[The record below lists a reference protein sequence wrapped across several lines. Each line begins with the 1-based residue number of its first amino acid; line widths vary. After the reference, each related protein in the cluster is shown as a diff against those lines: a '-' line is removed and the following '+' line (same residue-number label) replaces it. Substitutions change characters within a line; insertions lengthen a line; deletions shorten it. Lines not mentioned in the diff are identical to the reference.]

1 MLVDALAAAFAARDT
16 FSLQRVLTPME
27 KWKRDALAEILQSWL
42 ELTEQ
47 ALACRTGGVRAGKLA
62 RTIADSRSSSEIM
75 AAVKALNKALDYCRS
90 NVSPGAVCGWL
101 QWALR

>member
-1 MLVDALAAAFAARDT
+1 
-16 FSLQRVLTPME
+16 ME

-47 ALACRTGGVRAGKLA
+47 ALACRTGGVRAGRLA
-62 RTIADSRSSSEIM
+62 RTIASSRSSSEIM
-75 AAVKALNKALDYCRS
+75 AAVKVLSKALDYCKS